1 ARVVALAAGVTPGDV
16 NASVTYTLKYL

>member
-1 ARVVALAAGVTPGDV
+1 ALTDAATPGDV

>member
-1 ARVVALAAGVTPGDV
+1 LTGAATPGDV